1 MTCCNGV
8 RTGGGRGACAPA
20 SYRVGVVVTS
30 PNAGRTGTR
39 REPGWDALRIGLV
52 LLVVTYHATH
62 LGPVLHP
69 ELIDRRFSFDHQ
81 VGASLLLVVSAYFAC
96 ATLGRH
102 SPGRYW
108 WARVARLLPA
118 FLVVVPVAWLTL
130 RFLGPDG
137 WAEPPAREIV
147 TNWLMLGHWDDARF
161 PWLDPAY
168 WTLPLQLMAFTAAAV
183 LSTTRWG
190 AGRRFRM
197 LLWALVLVPLLLW
210 PLRAAPGGL
219 PDPPRWYEIVVD
231 GLGFHRLH
239 LFVAGIAI
247 WLWST
252 RRTGPAHAVALLTVC
267 GVAQFLHGF
276 APGPDGVLRVD
287 AVAVA
292 GVCAGIAV
300 LALVS
305 RLPNPGS
312 RTPAPVALA
321 LRRLAGIS
329 YGVYLV
335 HQTIGYVLMRRLQD
349 VGVGPT
355 LQSAAMLGTAL
366 VLGWLLTRLVERPA
380 HGALM
385 DAWDRFVPRRDAARS
400 VAA

>member
-1 MTCCNGV
+1 M
-8 RTGGGRGACAPA
+8 
-20 SYRVGVVVTS
+20 VVTT

-39 REPGWDALRIGLV
+39 REPAWDALRIGFV

-62 LGPVLHP
+62 LGPELHP
-69 ELIDRRFSFDHQ
+69 ELIERRFSFDHQ

-102 SPGRYW
+102 SAGRYW

-130 RFLGPDG
+130 HLLGPADWG
-137 WAEPPAREIV
+137 DPPAHQIL
-147 TNWLMLGHWDDARF
+147 TNWLMLGNWDDVRY

-190 AGRRFRM
+190 TGPRLRV
-197 LLWALVLVPLLLW
+197 LLWTLLLVPLLLW

-219 PDPPRWYEIVVD
+219 SDPPWWYGVVVD

-252 RRTGPAHAVALLTVC
+252 RRMGPAHALALLTLC
-267 GVAQFLHGF
+267 GAAQFLHSF
-276 APGPDGVLRVD
+276 APGPDGTLEIDV
-287 AVAVA
+287 VAVA
-292 GVCAGIAV
+292 GVCTGIAV
-300 LALVS
+300 VALAS

-312 RTPAPVALA
+312 WTPAPLAVA

-349 VGVGPT
+349 VGVGPM
-355 LQSAAMLGTAL
+355 LQSAAMLGSAL
-366 VLGWLLTRLVERPA
+366 ALGWLLTRLVERPA

-385 DAWDRFVPRRDAARS
+385 SAWDRLTARGS
-400 VAA
+400 RSSPAV